1 MGRAG
6 VPQGHHRMGARPLHG
21 NHLMALVGN
30 WNYPTSIRFGAGRI
44 KELPEACNSV
54 GLKRPLLVTDPGL
67 ARLPMIADA
76 MTALRKA
83 GLEVALFSE
92 VKPNPVA
99 ANVEAGIRVLR
110 AGKHDGVI
118 AWGGGS
124 GLDTAKAVAFMAG
137 QTRPMW
143 DFEDIGDWWTRAN
156 PAGILSTIAVPTTA
170 GTGSETGRASVI
182 TDEATRTKKVI
193 FHPKMMPAMVI
204 ADPELTVGLPAK
216 LTAGTGLD
224 AFIHCFEAYC
234 APGYHPYAE
243 GIAVEGMRPVK
254 ENLARAVKNGHDLE
268 ARGHLLAASQ
278 MGSTAFQKGLGAI
291 HSLSHPVGAVFD
303 THHGLTNAVAMPY
316 VLKFNRAAIED
327 KIVRLARWLD
337 LRNPTFDG
345 FMQWTLDLR
354 REIGIPHTLADLGVK
369 IEHLDKFSEMAAVD
383 PAAAGNPVK
392 AGVPEMRKMYEAAVS
407 GRL

>member
-1 MGRAG
+1 MS
-6 VPQGHHRMGARPLHG
+6 QS
-21 NHLMALVGN
+21 LVGN

-44 KELPEACNSV
+44 RELPDACKAV

-67 ARLPMIADA
+67 AKLPMISDA
-76 MTALRKA
+76 MLGLRKA
-83 GLEVALFSE
+83 GHRSGAVQRR
-92 VKPNPVA
+92 
-99 ANVEAGIRVLR
+99 EAQPGREQRRTRACDVLR

-124 GLDTAKAVAFMAG
+124 GIDTAKAIAFMAG
-137 QTRPMW
+137 QTRPLW

-156 PAGILSTIAVPTTA
+156 PAGIYPSIAVPTTA

-182 TDEATRTKKVI
+182 TNQETHTKKVI
-193 FHPKMMPAMVI
+193 FHPKMMPSIVI

-216 LTAGTGLD
+216 LTAGTGMD
-224 AFIHCFEAYC
+224 AFIHCLEAYC

-243 GIAVEGMRPVK
+243 GIAVEGMRLVK
-254 ENLARAVKNGHDLE
+254 ENLARAVKDGRDIE
-268 ARGHLLAASQ
+268 ARGHMLAASQ

-291 HSLSHPVGAVFD
+291 HSLSHPVGAVLD

-316 VLKFNRAAIED
+316 VLKFNRAAIDE
-327 KIVRLARWLD
+327 KIQRLARWLG

-345 FMQWTLDLR
+345 FMEWSLELR
-354 REIGIPHTLADLGVK
+354 RQIGIPHTLAELGVK
-369 IEHLDKFSEMAAVD
+369 ESHLDKFAEMAAVD
-383 PAAAGNPVK
+383 PTAGGNPVK
-392 AGVPEMRKMYEAAVS
+392 AGVPEMRKMYEAAVA